1 MIFFSKLKGNSRII
15 GKVLLDNKDINL
27 ERVKRG
33 LAWHYK
39 QYELEQD
46 VADRALPK
54 VSIQLKKPILAYG
67 MIRTQYHLGILE
79 RCHINH

>member
-39 QYELEQD
+39 L
-46 VADRALPK
+46 L
-54 VSIQLKKPILAYG
+54 
-67 MIRTQYHLGILE
+67 M
-79 RCHINH
+79 